1 MKSYAEHLTSTKSYG
16 EVQNINYR
24 PTMRSSAVFPLL
36 HKPNGLTSIY
46 TFMGYWLR
54 KRKIPLVTALV
65 TVRNKNGEKV
75 GLRSIEVVDVR
86 SFQILSTD
94 LVVNPSE
101 DFTGSVEIE
110 IFSAVDMVFP
120 YPAITF
126 GLKGVNGLTFVH
138 TCGRIY
144 NDFDDLNANS
154 EQSVSETG
162 FDLYIGKEYT
172 PFFSFVNGP
181 IAIVNEKVKLEY
193 IDESDCPVTQI
204 LNIDNVPPYG
214 LGWINLNQKLD
225 VTSTKDMIKRCVKVK
240 HNFKGFFPRFVA
252 GNILRDFEDVSL
264 THSYYDTSS
273 DLSDTAI
280 WKNPNAEEFEDGVIA
295 IPFDVQFSSMELAV
309 YPNFAKS
316 TVSLKFELYSRSGQ
330 FVTSKDSH
338 ISIGTNDDKLA
349 YIDILEMFSDHK
361 SSTPQGMVRMVCLG
375 QGAVPT
381 RMKFGLNFHKP
392 SSETNLPSNICFNAG
407 VPNEKILLKPGTF
420 RWCTIFDACAQK
432 VYLHNTSFIKGGFKD
447 AEVQVEVYRVSD
459 AETLTWNVKLP
470 YNGTIDIL
478 EDKAEAINN
487 FLQHEA
493 GWVAFTCNSPFIT
506 GYYITDYNKGVIGAD
521 HLY

>member
-1 MKSYAEHLTSTKSYG
+1 MKSYTEHLISTKSYG

-36 HKPNGLTSIY
+36 HKPTGLTSIY

-65 TVRNKNGEKV
+65 TVRNKVGKKV
-75 GLRSIEVVDVR
+75 GVRSIEVVDVR

-126 GLKGVNGLTFVH
+126 GLRGVNGLTFVH

-162 FDLYIGKEYT
+162 FDLYIGEEYT

-181 IAIVNEKVKLEY
+181 IAIINETVELEY
-193 IDESDCPVTQI
+193 IDENDSPVTQI
-204 LNIDNVPPYG
+204 FNIEKVPPYG
-214 LGWINLNQKLD
+214 LGWINLNQKIE
-225 VTSTKDMIKRCVKVK
+225 VTSTENMIKRCVKVK

-252 GNILRDFEDVSL
+252 GNILRNFEDVSL
-264 THSYYDTSS
+264 THSFYDTSS
-273 DLSDTAI
+273 DLSNSAI
-280 WKNPNAEEFEDGVIA
+280 WKNPNTKEFEDSVVA
-295 IPFDVQFSSMELAV
+295 IPFDGQFSSIELAI

-316 TVSLKFELYSRSGQ
+316 NVSLKFELYDSLGQ
-330 FVTSKDSH
+330 FVTSQDSH
-338 ISIGTNDDKLA
+338 FLIGTSDDKLV
-349 YIDILEMFSDHK
+349 YIDILNMFSDHK
-361 SSTPQGMVRMVCLG
+361 SSTHKGMVRIVCLG

-381 RMKFGLNFHKP
+381 RMKFGLNFNKP
-392 SSETNLPSNICFNAG
+392 TSETNLPSNICFNAN
-407 VPNEKILLKPGTF
+407 VPNDKILLKPGTF
-420 RWCTIFDACAQK
+420 RWCTIFDAYAQK
-432 VYLHNTSFIKGGFKD
+432 VYLHNTSFIKRGFND
-447 AEVQVEVYRVSD
+447 AEVQVEVYRASD
-459 AETLTWNVKLP
+459 AETLTWSIKLP

-478 EDKAEAINN
+478 EDKAEAIDN
-487 FLQHEA
+487 FLQNEV
-493 GWVAFTCNSPFIT
+493 GWAAFSCNSPFIT

-521 HLY
+521 HVY